1 MKAQMTANIRMVQK
15 YDSESAK
22 GINVFC
28 EEENEGLN
36 PNLIGPIQLVI
47 GGTLAQFAIFEA
59 YANAGLLPG
68 NFDITVDVGRG
79 AGGKAKLT
87 LLSVKDPALQKH
99 LQGSGQQAQT
109 GTATANAGPATD
121 PVKK

>member
-15 YDSESAK
+15 YDSDSAK

-68 NFDITVDVGRG
+68 TFDITVDVGRG

-87 LLSVKDPALQKH
+87 LLTVKDPAMQQH
-99 LQGSGQQAQT
+99 LQTGQQAQT
-109 GTATANAGPATD
+109 GSATTNTGTTTE